1 MSTDAHEYVSESCRS
16 MPGPPS
22 APAASAAALS
32 TSECC
37 RRSMPLPNVAPPG
50 SAKLAEEEEDDE
62 EDEEDAAAAAEPF
75 SSMAEGFRPSR
86 TPTAPSASAAPA
98 WFWNDT
104 LDAIASNEFHF
115 PAYAV

>member
-1 MSTDAHEYVSESCRS
+1 
-16 MPGPPS
+16 
-22 APAASAAALS
+22 
-32 TSECC
+32 
-37 RRSMPLPNVAPPG
+37 VAPPG
-50 SAKLAEEEEDDE
+50 SAKLAEEEEDDDE
-62 EDEEDAAAAAEPF
+62 EEDDEEDAAAAAGPF